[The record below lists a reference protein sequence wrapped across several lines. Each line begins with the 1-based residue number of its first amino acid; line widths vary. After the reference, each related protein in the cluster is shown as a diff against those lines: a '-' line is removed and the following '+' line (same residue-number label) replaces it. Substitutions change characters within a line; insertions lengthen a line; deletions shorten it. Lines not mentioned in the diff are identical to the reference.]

1 MEDSKD
7 KFYFEGKYFDT
18 GCEFVKYFNENFLK
32 ENDELLK
39 RNMSL
44 ETKIKRCIEILK
56 YLENHMSIVDSMTI
70 LIKILKSISSK
81 SI

>member
-18 GCEFVKYFNENFLK
+18 GGEFVKYFIK

-81 SI
+81 NI

>member
-18 GCEFVKYFNENFLK
+18 GGEFVKYFNENFLK